1 MKLVQRLSWLSSLI
15 LPLVTVAAQALTL
28 SPTSLSLAPGAK
40 ATIEVKS
47 VKGTVT
53 LANSN
58 PTAVAA
64 SLVSGKVN
72 VTANAAG
79 VATLSVTDRSGT
91 KTTRVT
97 VSAPLGISPGTASLS
112 VGQSVTLTVANA
124 TGTITIGN
132 SNVAAVGTSL
142 SGNVIT
148 VTGKTAGS
156 AELTVRDTRS
166 SVKVQVTVTS
176 SSSLPPPPAPPP
188 PPTSTSDIHPG
199 RLLASNCF
207 QCHGTNGSGGFDRIQ
222 GSTELLSE
230 LRKFASGE
238 EDPSGIMAAH
248 AVGYTD
254 AQLQLIADFLSK
266 Q

>member
-1 MKLVQRLSWLSSLI
+1 MKLARRLSWLSSLI
-15 LPLVTVAAQALTL
+15 LPLVAVAAQALTL
-28 SPTSLSLAPGAK
+28 SPTSLSLALGAK
-40 ATIEVKS
+40 ATIEVKR

-58 PTAVAA
+58 PTAVSA
-64 SLVSGKVN
+64 SLVSGKVE

-97 VSAPLGISPGTASLS
+97 VTAPLVVTPGSASLS

-124 TGTITIGN
+124 IGTITIAN
-132 SNVAAVGTSL
+132 SSVAAVGTSL

-166 SVKVQVTVTS
+166 SIKVQVTVTS
-176 SSSLPPPPAPPP
+176 SSPPP
-188 PPTSTSDIHPG
+188 PPLPPPSTSDIHPG

-238 EDPSGIMAAH
+238 EDPGGIMAAH

>member
-1 MKLVQRLSWLSSLI
+1 MKLSRRLSWLSSLI
-15 LPLVTVAAQALTL
+15 LPLVAAAAQALTL
-28 SPTSLSLAPGAK
+28 SPTSLSLAPGAN

-47 VKGTVT
+47 VKGSVAV
-53 LANSN
+53 ANSN
-58 PTAVAA
+58 PTAVSAT
-64 SLVSGKVN
+64 LVSGKVN
-72 VTANAAG
+72 VTASAAG

-91 KTTRVT
+91 KTARVT
-97 VSAPLGISPGTASLS
+97 VSAPLGVSPVNASLS
-112 VGQSVTLTVANA
+112 VGQSVTLTVTNA
-124 TGTITIGN
+124 IGAITIAN

-148 VTGKTAGS
+148 VTGKSAGS

-176 SSSLPPPPAPPP
+176 SAPPP
-188 PPTSTSDIHPG
+188 PPPPPSTSDIHPG

>member
-1 MKLVQRLSWLSSLI
+1 MKLARRISWLSSLI
-15 LPLVTVAAQALTL
+15 LPLVAVAAQALTL
-28 SPTSLSLAPGAK
+28 SPTSLTLAPGAK
-40 ATIEVKS
+40 ATIEVKRA
-47 VKGTVT
+47 KGTVT

-72 VTANAAG
+72 VTANAVG

-97 VSAPLGISPGTASLS
+97 VSAPLGISPVNASLS

-124 TGTITIGN
+124 IGTITIAN
-132 SNVAAVGTSL
+132 SNGTAVGTSL

-148 VTGKTAGS
+148 VTGKAAGS

-166 SVKVQVTVTS
+166 SVKAQVTVTS
-176 SSSLPPPPAPPP
+176 SAPPP
-188 PPTSTSDIHPG
+188 PPPSTSDIHPG

-222 GSTELLSE
+222 GSTEVLSE

-238 EDPSGIMAAH
+238 EDPGGIMAAH

-254 AQLQLIADFLSK
+254 EQLQLIADFLSK

>member
-1 MKLVQRLSWLSSLI
+1 MKLARRLRWFSSLI
-15 LPLVTVAAQALTL
+15 LPLVAVAAQALTL

-40 ATIEVKS
+40 ATIEVKMA
-47 VKGTVT
+47 KGAVS

-58 PTAVAA
+58 PTAVSA
-64 SLVSGKVN
+64 SLVSGKVD

-97 VSAPLGISPGTASLS
+97 VSAPLAVSPGNASLS
-112 VGQSVTLTVANA
+112 VGQSVTLTVTNA
-124 TGTITIGN
+124 IGTITIGN
-132 SNVAAVGTSL
+132 SNVTAVGTSL

-166 SVKVQVTVTS
+166 SVKAQVTVTS
-176 SSSLPPPPAPPP
+176 SSPPPAPPP
-188 PPTSTSDIHPG
+188 PPPSTSDIHPG

>member
-1 MKLVQRLSWLSSLI
+1 MKLAQRLSSLASLI
-15 LPLVTVAAQALTL
+15 LPLVAAAAQALTL
-28 SPTSLSLAPGAK
+28 SPTSLSLAQGAK
-40 ATIEVKS
+40 ATIEVKRA
-47 VKGTVT
+47 KGEVS

-58 PTAVAA
+58 PTAVSA

-72 VTANAAG
+72 VTANAGG

-97 VSAPLGISPGTASLS
+97 VSAPLAVSPGNASLS
-112 VGQSVTLTVANA
+112 VGQSVTLTVTNA
-124 TGTITIGN
+124 IGTITIGN
-132 SNVAAVGTSL
+132 SNVTAVGTSL

-166 SVKVQVTVTS
+166 SVKAQVTVTS
-176 SSSLPPPPAPPP
+176 SSPPPAPPP
-188 PPTSTSDIHPG
+188 PPPSTSDIHPG

>member
-1 MKLVQRLSWLSSLI
+1 MKLARRISWLSSLI
-15 LPLVTVAAQALTL
+15 LPLVAVAAQALTL
-28 SPTSLSLAPGAK
+28 SPTSLTLAPGAK
-40 ATIEVKS
+40 ATIEVKR

-58 PTAVAA
+58 PTAVSA

-97 VSAPLGISPGTASLS
+97 VSAPLGISPVNASLS

-124 TGTITIGN
+124 IGTITIAN
-132 SNVAAVGTSL
+132 SNVTAVGTSL

-148 VTGKTAGS
+148 VTGKAAGS
-156 AELTVRDTRS
+156 AELTVRDSRS
-166 SVKVQVTVTS
+166 SIKAQVTVTS
-176 SSSLPPPPAPPP
+176 SAPPP
-188 PPTSTSDIHPG
+188 PPPPPATSDIHPG

-222 GSTELLSE
+222 GSTEVLSE

>member
-1 MKLVQRLSWLSSLI
+1 MMLSHRLSRLSSLI
-15 LPLVTVAAQALTL
+15 LPLVAVAAQALTL
-28 SPTSLSLAPGAK
+28 SPTSLYLAPGAK
-40 ATIEVKS
+40 ATIEVKRG
-47 VKGTVT
+47 KGTAT
-53 LANSN
+53 LANTN
-58 PTAVAA
+58 PTAVSATLA
-64 SLVSGKVN
+64 SGKVY

-79 VATLSVTDRSGT
+79 VATLSVADTSGT

-97 VSAPLGISPGTASLS
+97 VSAPLSVSPGTASLS
-112 VGQSVTLTVANA
+112 VGQSVTVTVANA
-124 TGTITIGN
+124 IGTITIAN
-132 SNVAAVGTSL
+132 SNVAAIGTSL

-148 VTGKTAGS
+148 VTGKAPGS

-166 SVKVQVTVTS
+166 SVKVQMTVTS
-176 SSSLPPPPAPPP
+176 SSPPP
-188 PPTSTSDIHPG
+188 PPSTGDIHPG

-222 GSTELLSE
+222 GSTEVLSE

-254 AQLQLIADFLSK
+254 EQLQLIADFLSK

>member
-1 MKLVQRLSWLSSLI
+1 MKLSRRLSRLASLI
-15 LPLVTVAAQALTL
+15 LPLVAVAAQALTL

-40 ATIEVKS
+40 ATIEVKR

-58 PTAVAA
+58 PAAVAA

-72 VTANAAG
+72 VTAIAAG

-97 VSAPLGISPGTASLS
+97 VSAPLGISPVNASLS

-124 TGTITIGN
+124 IGTITIAN
-132 SNVAAVGTSL
+132 SNVTAVGTSL

-148 VTGKTAGS
+148 VTGKAAGS
-156 AELTVRDTRS
+156 AELTVRDSRS
-166 SVKVQVTVTS
+166 SVKAQVTVAS
-176 SSSLPPPPAPPP
+176 SSLLPPPPPPP
-188 PPTSTSDIHPG
+188 PPATSDIHPG

-222 GSTELLSE
+222 GSTEVLSE

-248 AVGYTD
+248 AEGYTD

>member
-1 MKLVQRLSWLSSLI
+1 MKLARRISWLSSLI
-15 LPLVTVAAQALTL
+15 LPLVAVAAQALTL

-40 ATIEVKS
+40 ATIEVKR

-97 VSAPLGISPGTASLS
+97 VSAPLGVSPGTASLS

-124 TGTITIGN
+124 IGTITIAN
-132 SNVAAVGTSL
+132 SNVTAVGTSL
-142 SGNVIT
+142 SGNVVT
-148 VTGKTAGS
+148 VTGKAAGS

-176 SSSLPPPPAPPP
+176 SLPPPPPP
-188 PPTSTSDIHPG
+188 PPTSTNDIHPG

-222 GSTELLSE
+222 GSTEVLSE

>member
-1 MKLVQRLSWLSSLI
+1 MKLSRRLSWLSSLI
-15 LPLVTVAAQALTL
+15 LPLVAVAAQALTL

-64 SLVSGKVN
+64 TLVSGKVN
-72 VTANAAG
+72 VTASAAG

-91 KTTRVT
+91 KAARVT
-97 VSAPLGISPGTASLS
+97 VSAPLGVSPGNASLS

-124 TGTITIGN
+124 IGAITIAN
-132 SNVAAVGTSL
+132 SNVTAVGTSL
-142 SGNVIT
+142 AGNVIT
-148 VTGKTAGS
+148 VTGKSAGS

-176 SSSLPPPPAPPP
+176 SAPPPLPPP
-188 PPTSTSDIHPG
+188 STSDIHPG

-238 EDPSGIMAAH
+238 EDPGGIMAAH

>member
-1 MKLVQRLSWLSSLI
+1 MKLSRHLRWLSGLI
-15 LPLVTVAAQALTL
+15 LPLVAVAAQALNL
-28 SPTSLSLAPGAK
+28 SPTTLSLLPGDK
-40 ATIEVKS
+40 AAITVSS
-47 VKGTVT
+47 VRGQVT

-58 PTAVAA
+58 PTAVSATLA
-64 SLVSGKVN
+64 SGKVN
-72 VTANAAG
+72 VIANAVG

-97 VSAPLGISPGTASLS
+97 VSAPLAVSPGTASLS
-112 VGQSVTLTVANA
+112 VGQSVTLTLANA
-124 TGTITIGN
+124 IGTITIAN

-148 VTGKTAGS
+148 VTGKAAGS
-156 AELTVRDTRS
+156 AELTVRDSRS
-166 SVKVQVTVTS
+166 SVKVQVSVTTS
-176 SSSLPPPPAPPP
+176 TPPP
-188 PPTSTSDIHPG
+188 PPSTGDIHPG

-222 GSTELLSE
+222 GSTEVLSE

-254 AQLQLIADFLSK
+254 EQLQLIADFLSK

>member
-1 MKLVQRLSWLSSLI
+1 MKLARRLSWLSSLI
-15 LPLVTVAAQALTL
+15 LPLVAVAAQALTL

-40 ATIEVKS
+40 ATIEVKR

-58 PTAVAA
+58 PTAVSA

-97 VSAPLGISPGTASLS
+97 VSAPLGVSPGSASLS

-124 TGTITIGN
+124 IGTITIAN

-176 SSSLPPPPAPPP
+176 SSPPP
-188 PPTSTSDIHPG
+188 PPPPPPSTSDIHPG

>member
-1 MKLVQRLSWLSSLI
+1 
-15 LPLVTVAAQALTL
+15 
-28 SPTSLSLAPGAK
+28 
-40 ATIEVKS
+40 
-47 VKGTVT
+47 
-53 LANSN
+53 
-58 PTAVAA
+58 
-64 SLVSGKVN
+64 
-72 VTANAAG
+72 

-97 VSAPLGISPGTASLS
+97 VSAPLGVSPGNASLS

-124 TGTITIGN
+124 IGAITIAN

-148 VTGKTAGS
+148 VTGKSAGS

-176 SSSLPPPPAPPP
+176 SAPPPLPPP
-188 PPTSTSDIHPG
+188 STSDIHPG

-230 LRKFASGE
+230 LRKFASGD
-238 EDPSGIMAAH
+238 EDPGGIMAAH

-254 AQLQLIADFLSK
+254 EQLQLIADFLSK

>member
-1 MKLVQRLSWLSSLI
+1 MKLSRRLSWLASLI
-15 LPLVTVAAQALTL
+15 LPLVAVAAQALTL
-28 SPTSLSLAPGAK
+28 SPTSLSLAPGAS

-47 VKGTVT
+47 VKGSVA

-58 PTAVAA
+58 PAAVSAT
-64 SLVSGKVN
+64 LVSGKVN

-97 VSAPLGISPGTASLS
+97 VSAPLGVSPVNASLS

-124 TGTITIGN
+124 IGAITIAN
-132 SNVAAVGTSL
+132 SNVTAVGTSL
-142 SGNVIT
+142 AGNVIT
-148 VTGKTAGS
+148 VTGKSAGS

-166 SVKVQVTVTS
+166 SVKAQVTVTS
-176 SSSLPPPPAPPP
+176 SAAPPP
-188 PPTSTSDIHPG
+188 PPPSTSDIHPG

-238 EDPSGIMAAH
+238 EDPGGIMAAH

-254 AQLQLIADFLSK
+254 EQLQLIADFLSK

>member
-1 MKLVQRLSWLSSLI
+1 MKLAQRLSWLSSLI
-15 LPLVTVAAQALTL
+15 LPLVAVAAQALTL
-28 SPTSLSLAPGAK
+28 SPTSLSLAPGAS
-40 ATIEVKS
+40 ATIEVKR

-58 PTAVAA
+58 PTAVSA

-91 KTTRVT
+91 KTARVT
-97 VSAPLGISPGTASLS
+97 VSAPLGVSPGNASLS

-124 TGTITIGN
+124 IGAITIAN

-148 VTGKTAGS
+148 VTGKSAGS

-166 SVKVQVTVTS
+166 SVKAQVTVTS
-176 SSSLPPPPAPPP
+176 SAPPP
-188 PPTSTSDIHPG
+188 PLPPSTSDIHPG

-238 EDPSGIMAAH
+238 EDPGGIMAAH

>member
-1 MKLVQRLSWLSSLI
+1 MKLAQRLSWLSSLI
-15 LPLVTVAAQALTL
+15 LPLVAVAAQALTL

-47 VKGTVT
+47 VKGSVT

-58 PTAVAA
+58 PTAVSA

-91 KTTRVT
+91 KTARVT
-97 VSAPLGISPGTASLS
+97 VSAPLGVSPVNASLS
-112 VGQSVTLTVANA
+112 VGQSVTLTVTNA
-124 TGTITIGN
+124 IGAITIAS

-148 VTGKTAGS
+148 VTGKSAGS

-176 SSSLPPPPAPPP
+176 SAPPP
-188 PPTSTSDIHPG
+188 PPPPPSTSDIHPG

-238 EDPSGIMAAH
+238 EDPGGIMAAH

>member
-1 MKLVQRLSWLSSLI
+1 MKLSRRLSWLASLI
-15 LPLVTVAAQALTL
+15 LPLVAVAAQALTL
-28 SPTSLSLAPGAK
+28 SPTSLSLAPGAS

-47 VKGTVT
+47 VKGSVA

-58 PTAVAA
+58 PTAVSAT
-64 SLVSGKVN
+64 LVSGKVN

-79 VATLSVTDRSGT
+79 VATVSVTDRSGT
-91 KTTRVT
+91 KTASVT
-97 VSAPLGISPGTASLS
+97 VSAPLGVSPGNASLS

-124 TGTITIGN
+124 IGAITIAN
-132 SNVAAVGTSL
+132 SNVTAVGTSL
-142 SGNVIT
+142 AGNVIT
-148 VTGKTAGS
+148 VTGKSAGS

-166 SVKVQVTVTS
+166 SVKAQVTVTS
-176 SSSLPPPPAPPP
+176 SAAPPP
-188 PPTSTSDIHPG
+188 PPPSTSDIHPG

-222 GSTELLSE
+222 GSTEVLSE

>member
-1 MKLVQRLSWLSSLI
+1 MKLAQRLSSLASLI
-15 LPLVTVAAQALTL
+15 LPLVAAAAQALTL
-28 SPTSLSLAPGAK
+28 SPTSLSLAQGAK
-40 ATIEVKS
+40 ATIEVKRA
-47 VKGTVT
+47 KGEVS

-58 PTAVAA
+58 PTAVSA

-72 VTANAAG
+72 VTANAGG

-97 VSAPLGISPGTASLS
+97 FSAPLGVAPGNASLS
-112 VGQSVTLTVANA
+112 VGQSVTLTVTNANGA
-124 TGTITIGN
+124 ITIAN
-132 SNVAAVGTSL
+132 SNIAAVGTSL
-142 SGNVIT
+142 SGNAIT

-166 SVKVQVTVTS
+166 SVKVLVTVTS
-176 SSSLPPPPAPPP
+176 SAPPP
-188 PPTSTSDIHPG
+188 PTPPPSTSDIHPG

-238 EDPSGIMAAH
+238 EDPGGIMAAH

>member
-1 MKLVQRLSWLSSLI
+1 MKLSHSLSGLSSLI
-15 LPLVTVAAQALTL
+15 LPLVAAAAQALTL
-28 SPTSLSLAPGAK
+28 SPTSLSLVPGAN
-40 ATIEVKS
+40 ATIEVKRA
-47 VKGTVT
+47 KGAVA

-58 PTAVAA
+58 PTAVSA

-72 VTANAAG
+72 LTANAAG

-91 KTTRVT
+91 KTATVT
-97 VSAPLGISPGTASLS
+97 VSAPLGVSPATASLS

-124 TGTITIGN
+124 IGTIGIAN

-142 SGNVIT
+142 SGNLIT
-148 VTGKTAGS
+148 VTGKAAGS

-166 SVKVQVTVTS
+166 SAKVQVTVTS
-176 SSSLPPPPAPPP
+176 SAPPP
-188 PPTSTSDIHPG
+188 PPPPSTGDIHPG

-222 GSTELLSE
+222 GSTEVLSE

-238 EDPSGIMAAH
+238 EDPTGIMAAH

-254 AQLQLIADFLSK
+254 EQLQLIADFLSK

>member
-1 MKLVQRLSWLSSLI
+1 MKLSHRLSGLASLI
-15 LPLVTVAAQALTL
+15 LPLLAVAAQALTL
-28 SPTSLSLAPGAK
+28 SPTSLSLTQGAK
-40 ATIEVKS
+40 ATIEVKRG
-47 VKGTVT
+47 KGTAT
-53 LANSN
+53 LANTN
-58 PTAVAA
+58 PTAVSA
-64 SLVSGKVN
+64 SLVSGKVY

-79 VATLSVTDRSGT
+79 LATLSVTDASGT
-91 KTTRVT
+91 KTANVT
-97 VSAPLGISPGTASLS
+97 VSAPLGVAPANASLS

-124 TGTITIGN
+124 IGTITIAN

-142 SGNVIT
+142 SGNAIT
-148 VTGKTAGS
+148 VTGKAAGS

-166 SVKVQVTVTS
+166 SAKVQVTVTS
-176 SSSLPPPPAPPP
+176 SAPPP
-188 PPTSTSDIHPG
+188 PPTPPPSTGDIHPG

-222 GSTELLSE
+222 GSTEVLSE

-238 EDPSGIMAAH
+238 EDPTGIMAAH

-254 AQLQLIADFLSK
+254 EQLRLIADFLSK

>member
-1 MKLVQRLSWLSSLI
+1 MKLSRRLSWLSSLI
-15 LPLVTVAAQALTL
+15 LPLVAVAAQALTL
-28 SPTSLSLAPGAK
+28 SPTSLSLVPGAS

-47 VKGTVT
+47 VKGSVA

-58 PTAVAA
+58 PTAVSAT
-64 SLVSGKVN
+64 LVSGKVN

-91 KTTRVT
+91 KTARVT
-97 VSAPLGISPGTASLS
+97 VSAPLGVSPGNASLS

-124 TGTITIGN
+124 IGTITIAN

-148 VTGKTAGS
+148 VTGKSAGS

-166 SVKVQVTVTS
+166 SVKAQVTVTS
-176 SSSLPPPPAPPP
+176 SAPPP
-188 PPTSTSDIHPG
+188 PPPPPSTSDIHPG

-238 EDPSGIMAAH
+238 EDPGGIMAAH

>member
-1 MKLVQRLSWLSSLI
+1 MKLSRRLSWLSSLI
-15 LPLVTVAAQALTL
+15 LPLVAVAAQALTL

-64 SLVSGKVN
+64 TLVSGKVN

-91 KTTRVT
+91 KAARVT
-97 VSAPLGISPGTASLS
+97 VSAPLGVSPGNASLS

-124 TGTITIGN
+124 IGAITIAN

-148 VTGKTAGS
+148 VTGKSAGS

-176 SSSLPPPPAPPP
+176 SAPPPLPPP
-188 PPTSTSDIHPG
+188 STSDIHPG

-238 EDPSGIMAAH
+238 EDPGGIMAAH

-254 AQLQLIADFLSK
+254 EQLQLIADFLSK